1 MATDPSSSG
10 NVGKYLGLAILLP
23 ISTCVGYA
31 LGYGLDALFHTT
43 WIRWV
48 FLGLG
53 SIAGF
58 LDLLRELDRDK

>member
-1 MATDPSSSG
+1 MNPSSTAG
-10 NVGKYLGLAILLP
+10 IGKYLGLALMLP

-48 FLGLG
+48 MLGFG

-58 LDLLRELDRDK
+58 LDLLYELDKDK